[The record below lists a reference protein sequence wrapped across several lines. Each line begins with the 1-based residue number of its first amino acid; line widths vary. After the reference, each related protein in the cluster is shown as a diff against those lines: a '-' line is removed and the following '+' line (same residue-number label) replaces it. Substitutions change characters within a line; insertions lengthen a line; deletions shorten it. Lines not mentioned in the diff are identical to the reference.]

1 MKLVENEKF
10 EYDFSSFLEK
20 EFLKNESLI
29 KKENKISLVNY
40 LISYSR
46 SKNDFEKSKKYG
58 QKVSKLKGDNYSQN
72 KNLAE
77 IYNKLIFPYFYTSQV
92 DSSQFYLNKS
102 KLIYSEI
109 NDKAGILRSDIISI
123 RFKMY
128 NRNYHELINLIDN
141 VIVEAENSK
150 DANVIL
156 DALLQKIEI
165 YQSMENNQYF
175 KLNEDVYLRF
185 LNNKT
190 ILKSKQ
196 FMFKLYYIQSLL
208 LKKKLD
214 KAKVLLDNIKEEIIN
229 SNLNSAIEL
238 YGYLLE
244 LYNIETNAKSL
255 DNEFYNQLLLK
266 YKKEKDFLACYNIYQ
281 LLIYDAKKRNNFKK
295 ANELS
300 SQSFLTY
307 NQYISEK
314 SRIKTIEYEIKFEKE
329 KLKSKIRIDEIA
341 LEKKNQA
348 ILLLITFI
356 FIIGLFLVIYYL
368 ISEQKRRRKEVE
380 NKTFTNN
387 QLFHNIEIERKRIA
401 NDLHDSISSNLLEL
415 KTKHFN
421 GNLEASAKIVQIID
435 NLRKI
440 SRDLHPLMFE
450 RLRLKAA
457 IEDIVNNLQNH
468 QDFFISSD
476 IQYNNS
482 LDVNVELQI
491 FRIVQEALNN
501 IVKHSKAKAVM
512 VLLMENDVNIILEIR
527 DNGIGFNFKQKFDSK
542 KSFGIHSMVQRA
554 NSFGAKVI
562 IESNESGT
570 VVKLKMKK

>member
-1 MKLVENEKF
+1 
-10 EYDFSSFLEK
+10 
-20 EFLKNESLI
+20 
-29 KKENKISLVNY
+29 
-40 LISYSR
+40 
-46 SKNDFEKSKKYG
+46 
-58 QKVSKLKGDNYSQN
+58 
-72 KNLAE
+72 
-77 IYNKLIFPYFYTSQV
+77 
-92 DSSQFYLNKS
+92 
-102 KLIYSEI
+102 
-109 NDKAGILRSDIISI
+109 
-123 RFKMY
+123 
-128 NRNYHELINLIDN
+128 
-141 VIVEAENSK
+141 
-150 DANVIL
+150 
-156 DALLQKIEI
+156 
-165 YQSMENNQYF
+165 
-175 KLNEDVYLRF
+175 
-185 LNNKT
+185 
-190 ILKSKQ
+190 
-196 FMFKLYYIQSLL
+196 
-208 LKKKLD
+208 
-214 KAKVLLDNIKEEIIN
+214 
-229 SNLNSAIEL
+229 
-238 YGYLLE
+238 
-244 LYNIETNAKSL
+244 
-255 DNEFYNQLLLK
+255 
-266 YKKEKDFLACYNIYQ
+266 
-281 LLIYDAKKRNNFKK
+281 
-295 ANELS
+295 
-300 SQSFLTY
+300 
-307 NQYISEK
+307 
-314 SRIKTIEYEIKFEKE
+314 
-329 KLKSKIRIDEIA
+329 
-341 LEKKNQA
+341 
-348 ILLLITFI
+348 
-356 FIIGLFLVIYYL
+356 L